1 MIGKSRSRVVISF
14 LLLIVLLFSCAAVS
28 YAQQP
33 ASSQSDVKFRFVVLP
48 DMHFAAEERDNALAV
63 RRAAV
68 NKVINE
74 IKPAF
79 VLQTGDALNLEG
91 HTQSNQEFIAK
102 SFASLERELVAKLE
116 QNNIPLFYSPGNHD
130 GAENADFRGVI
141 AVLHRSG
148 RSL

>member
-68 NKVINE
+68 NKVIN
-74 IKPAF
+74 
-79 VLQTGDALNLEG
+79 
-91 HTQSNQEFIAK
+91 
-102 SFASLERELVAKLE
+102 
-116 QNNIPLFYSPGNHD
+116 
-130 GAENADFRGVI
+130 
-141 AVLHRSG
+141 
-148 RSL
+148 